1 MTDFVYTK
9 ITHSSPHMTVITTHV
24 VLFLAVL
31 KDMVADGGTVVVI
44 GVISTVARITM
55 DTRLTMLMV

>member
-1 MTDFVYTK
+1 
-9 ITHSSPHMTVITTHV
+9 MTVITTHV

-31 KDMVADGGTVVVI
+31 KMMVADGGTIVVI